1 MLVKVDGSEFPN
13 VHMRLCG
20 VIESKECIER
30 FKQIWMMGYAVY
42 TSPFT
47 YIIDTTE
54 YEADTKDMKYINS
67 LASFFNNITK
77 ERKND
82 QRYTNLV
89 KSIIIVDSPISKQL
103 LTAIM
108 SIAATICPIHIV
120 GSKEECS
127 KYM

>member
-1 MLVKVDGSEFPN
+1 MLVTVDGSNFPN
-13 VHMRLCG
+13 VSMKLSG
-20 VIESKECIER
+20 VVESKECVDR

-67 LASFFNNITK
+67 LASFFNKITK

-108 SIAATICPIHIV
+108 SIAATVCPVHIV